1 MSMNSQKR
9 FKVARQGIDERICCI
24 WDSKLRELHTK
35 MPIMDEGPLDI
46 EFPEMRSSREF
57 LFL

>member
-1 MSMNSQKR
+1 MNSQKR